1 MISLAHKFIF
11 VHVPKTAGNSLQN
24 ILKDYSE
31 DRIVTNEDQDGVER
45 FSVESPTAPISKH
58 SNLKFYYEN
67 LPAGVFSEM
76 YKFGCVRNPWDRMI
90 SYYFSP
96 HRKTGDFMRKEFMRL
111 LKKTPSAISYL
122 TLDGTADGDIGVDA
136 TLKFESLAED
146 FFAVCERIGIDKQ
159 PLPHRNA
166 SIRHH
171 YSAYYDQEMIDLVA
185 AKFRREIDLFG
196 YSFDG
201 AG

>member
-1 MISLAHKFIF
+1 MISLVHKFIF

-31 DRIVTNEDQDGVER
+31 DRIVANEDQDGVER
-45 FSVESPTAPISKH
+45 FSVESPTVPTSKH
-58 SNLKFYYEN
+58 SNLKVYHEN
-67 LPAGVFSEM
+67 LPGVFSEL

-96 HRKTGDFMRKEFMRL
+96 HRKTGDFMRKEFIHL

-122 TLDGTADGDIGVDA
+122 TLDGTEDGDIGVDA
-136 TLKFESLAED
+136 VLKFESLSED
-146 FFAVCERIGIDKQ
+146 FSAVCQRIGIDNQ

-166 SIRHH
+166 SKRRH
-171 YSAYYDQEMIDLVA
+171 YSAYYDQELIDLVA
-185 AKFRREIDLFG
+185 AKFRREIELFG
-196 YSFDG
+196 YTFDR

>member
-31 DRIVTNEDQDGVER
+31 DRIVANEGQDGVER

-58 SNLKFYYEN
+58 SNLKVYHDH
-67 LPAGVFSEM
+67 LPPGIFSGM
-76 YKFGCVRNPWDRMI
+76 FKFGCVRNPWDRMI
-90 SYYFSP
+90 SFYFSP
-96 HRKTGDFMRKEFMRL
+96 HRQTRDFMRKDFMHL
-111 LKKTPSAISYL
+111 LKKTPGAISYL
-122 TLDGTADGDIGVDA
+122 TLDGTANGEVGVDA
-136 TLKFESLAED
+136 ILKFESLSED
-146 FFAVCERIGIDKQ
+146 FSRVCERIGIENQ

-166 SIRHH
+166 SKRSH

-185 AKFRREIDLFG
+185 EKFRREIDLFG
-196 YSFDG
+196 YTFDG